1 MQIAASYMSH
11 QGNSNSS
18 GVLCRSNM
26 WEYQDECCAQWRA
39 EQGRGCWEGAL
50 SDSRT
55 IHFADNCYMYTLS
68 TALLLQYCNT
78 HNRSSIADRNTYNTP
93 SFHNQATNGGILNL
107 NLELTLTAKWSQH
120 MFNSS
125 VVLNLYSN
133 TFVKIHLCVLEFY
146 SVCSASV
153 LLLLYFE
160 SCSFAV
166 NV

>member
-1 MQIAASYMSH
+1 MEIVKSFFSSPERLWFKCIAWQSCSF
-11 QGNSNSS
+11 QRKRWLSEWRLF
-18 GVLCRSNM
+18 LCRSPHHIWATRVIATVVVSYADHHHHQICENTRM
-26 WEYQDECCAQWRA
+26 SAVHSEGQSR
-39 EQGRGCWEGAL
+39 GRCWEGAL

-107 NLELTLTAKWSQH
+107 NLELPPAKWSQH
-120 MFNSS
+120 R
-125 VVLNLYSN
+125 
-133 TFVKIHLCVLEFY
+133 
-146 SVCSASV
+146 
-153 LLLLYFE
+153 
-160 SCSFAV
+160 